1 MVRAS
6 RWVSVGVAVLMGCSS
21 EVTPSESD
29 PDPHP
34 SFPEDAEIAEDA
46 DVPLLPPIVDD
57 VDASLADDVP
67 AVEDAPPAPTDAL
80 PSIDAPAPQDVPT
93 APPRCTGS
101 ASGQSSVWTCTRD
114 GDARERCVSG
124 RVDREAC
131 ANGCVR
137 RDGGANDTC
146 APRCTGSAS
155 GQSTV
160 WTCTADGDARE
171 RCVLGRVE
179 SDTCSNGCIRRPSGT
194 NDVCAPR
201 CTGSASGQSSV
212 WTCTGDERSRQ
223 RCVLGEVETDACRFG
238 CLRRPSGT
246 NDVCASSPPPTALP
260 ACARRPL
267 LHWGLHPDASDHLRC
282 AGVPAER
289 IVQTIGNAAASAG
302 THAADGTANGLAYS
316 AATDIST
323 RGLST
328 ADLHTLLNRLADQGF
343 AAWYRWPGHDGW
355 PSSEAPHIH
364 AIYVGCRMKAS
375 LRSQVAS
382 WLAGRNGLVSNTA
395 YGFHSW
401 TAAQRA
407 VIRAVYDRF
416 N

>member
-6 RWVSVGVAVLMGCSS
+6 RWVSVGIAVLMGCSS
-21 EVTPSESD
+21 EVTPSEAE

-46 DVPLLPPIVDD
+46 DVPLLPPIVDE
-57 VDASLADDVP
+57 VDAALSDDVP
-67 AVEDAPPAPTDAL
+67 LAEDVPPAPIDAPPAM
-80 PSIDAPAPQDVPT
+80 DAPPAIDVPAPRDVPT

-101 ASGQSSVWTCTRD
+101 ASGQSSLWTCTRD

-137 RDGGANDTC
+137 RPSGTNDTC

-155 GQSTV
+155 GQS
-160 WTCTADGDARE
+160 
-171 RCVLGRVE
+171 
-179 SDTCSNGCIRRPSGT
+179 SI
-194 NDVCAPR
+194 
-201 CTGSASGQSSV
+201 

-246 NDVCASSPPPTALP
+246 NDVCASSPPPTTLP
-260 ACARRPL
+260 PCARRPL
-267 LHWGLHPDASDHLRC
+267 LRWGLHPDASDHLRC

-302 THAADGTANGLAYS
+302 THAADGTANGLAYA

-328 ADLHTLLNRLADQGF
+328 ADIHSLLNRLADQGF

-364 AIYVGCRMKAS
+364 AIYVGCRMKTS

-382 WLAGRNGLVSNTA
+382 WLAGRNGLVSNTV

-401 TAAQRA
+401 TAAQRS
-407 VIRAVYDRF
+407 VIRAVYERY